1 MNGYSIYVQGV
12 VQGVGFRPFIKNLAT
27 KLNLKGY
34 VSNTSKGVKIEIIS
48 SEDEADNFI
57 NELLNNAPAISHIL
71 SIEKKQSNIDSV
83 DDFIIKTSNIESGVT
98 LVSSDIS
105 VCSKC
110 KDEIDSNK
118 ERRYKYPFTNCTNCG
133 PRYSIIKKLPYD
145 RCNTVMDNFLMCDD
159 CQEEYK
165 DSLDRRFHAQPI
177 ACPKCG
183 PKIYLNHN
191 GKVIYDN
198 VEALKITANEI
209 NKGNIVAVKG
219 LGGYHLICDGHN
231 DSVIQKLRNLKN
243 RQEKPLA
250 LMVKNI
256 QVLKKYIDLD
266 EKYISLIS
274 SPESPIVICDFK
286 RIPFSKFINPLS
298 NKIGIMVAYTPLHY
312 LLFDY
317 LKNDFIVA
325 TSGNLKDEPISI
337 SEKDAEENLSIFTNT
352 FLHHNREIYN
362 RVDDSVISITEKDYT
377 IFRRARGF
385 APYPVV
391 IKSDKKTEI
400 FAAGANLKST
410 IALYK
415 NNFAFVSQ
423 YIGDLDNVE
432 TMELYEETFTRMKK
446 LFNVKPNI
454 TLIDYHKNY
463 RSSIFANS
471 LGLGTISIQHHIA
484 HFSSCLAENSYYGD
498 AVGIIMDGFGL
509 GLDNEAWGGEFFL
522 KKGKKITR
530 KSYLK
535 KYLQVGLDSAS
546 KNPVR
551 MLISYLVSNNLL
563 EKYRYIIQSRIGI
576 SDKEVLLVENMCK
589 NNINSILTTSAG
601 RLFEAVGSLVLSKKS
616 NEYEGALAVALEN
629 ICCNNYED
637 FYNFT
642 YENNCIDFISVIEQI
657 FVDIEKG
664 IDESIISYKFH
675 KGFANVIS
683 IVAKKIALENQVKVI
698 ALSGGVFQNITLLN
712 FVIEYLEKENFTVL
726 IHKKV
731 PSNDGGISLGQLY
744 YYLEE
749 LEFIDF

>member
-191 GKVIYDN
+191 GKVINDN

-286 RIPFSKFINPLS
+286 HIPFSKFINPLS

-362 RVDDSVISITEKDYT
+362 RVDDSVVSITEKDYT

-471 LGLGTISIQHHIA
+471 LGLETISIQHHIA
-484 HFSSCLAENSYYGD
+484 HFSSCLAENSYYDD

-563 EKYRYIIQSRIGI
+563 DKYRYIIQSRIGI

-657 FVDIEKG
+657 FIDIEKG

>member
-71 SIEKKQSNIDSV
+71 SIEKKQSSIDSV

-286 RIPFSKFINPLS
+286 YIPFSKFINPLS

-432 TMELYEETFTRMKK
+432 TMELYEEIFTRMKK

-471 LGLGTISIQHHIA
+471 LGLETISIQHHIA

-563 EKYRYIIQSRIGI
+563 DKYRYIIQSRIGI

-657 FVDIEKG
+657 FIDIEKG

-683 IVAKKIALENQVKVI
+683 IAAKKIALENQVKVI